1 MRYNEPGGSLVLGGV
16 LKRRHK
22 EMGRQ
27 AEAGAM
33 QPQVKGHL
41 EPPKLGEAGRS
52 FLEPTVGAGP

>member
-1 MRYNEPGGSLVLGGV
+1 MGGV